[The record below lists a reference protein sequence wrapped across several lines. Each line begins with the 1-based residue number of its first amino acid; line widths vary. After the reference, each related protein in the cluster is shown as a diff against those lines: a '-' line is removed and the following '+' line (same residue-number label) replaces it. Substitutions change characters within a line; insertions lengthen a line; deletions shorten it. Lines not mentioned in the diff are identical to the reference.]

1 MPVRFSPLVDRIAGN
16 GADAWRVHW
25 EAVRQRAAGR
35 DLILLTVGDPDQ
47 PPPSVLIDATAEA
60 LRRGRTGYSPIV
72 GYPEVRAAV
81 AARHAAR
88 TGQPCTADNVVLVP
102 GAQAGLYC
110 ALQCLAGPG
119 DQIVVPEPMYATYEA
134 VAGATGARLVNVP
147 LPAERGF
154 HLDLDALERAIGP
167 DTRVLWINTPHNPTG
182 AVMTR
187 AEVEAVADLARRHD
201 LWVLSDEVYAE
212 LAFDG
217 GHTSPWSLPGIAERS
232 VVISSLSK
240 SHAVPGL
247 RFGWIVC
254 PEAMAKHLFNL
265 LLCMLYGGPPFIQD
279 GALAALTSN
288 PPEVA
293 AMRADYRRRAALLS
307 GILRDAPGCRTAMPE
322 GGMFVLLDVRGT
334 GLGSN
339 AFVERLL
346 EAEAVAVLPCDGFG
360 PSAAGH
366 LRISLTQPDAL
377 LEDAGRRIVRFASGL
392 APAADRGRT

>member
-1 MPVRFSPLVDRIAGN
+1 MRFSPLVDRVAGK
-16 GADAWRVHW
+16 GAEAWSIHW
-25 EAVRQRAAGR
+25 KAVRQRAEGR
-35 DLILLTVGDPDQ
+35 DLIMLTVGDPDQ
-47 PPPSVLIDATAEA
+47 PPPAVLIDATVEA
-60 LRRGRTGYSPIV
+60 LKRGRTGYSAII
-72 GYPEVRAAV
+72 GFPEVRAAV

-119 DQIVVPEPMYATYEA
+119 DEIVVPEPMYATYEA
-134 VAGATGARLVNVP
+134 VAGATGARVVNVP

-154 HLDLDALERAIGP
+154 HLDLGTLEQAVTP
-167 DTRVLWINTPHNPTG
+167 ATRVLWINTPHNPTG

-212 LAFDG
+212 LAFG
-217 GHTSPWSLPGIAERS
+217 GEHTSPWALPGMAERT
-232 VVISSLSK
+232 VVVSSLSK
-240 SHAVPGL
+240 SHAAPGL
-247 RFGWIVC
+247 RFGWLVC
-254 PEAMAKHLFNL
+254 PEEMGKHLYNL

-279 GALAALTSN
+279 GALAALNAN

-293 AMRADYRRRAALLS
+293 AMRADYDRRSALMS
-307 GILRDAPGCRTAMPE
+307 GILRGAPNCRTAQPE

-334 GLGSN
+334 GMTSD
-339 AFVERLL
+339 AFAHALL
-346 EAEAVAVLPCDGFG
+346 EAEGVAVLPCDGFG

-377 LEDAGRRIVRFASGL
+377 LEEAGRRILRFTAGL
-392 APAADRGRT
+392 AGGGA

>member
-1 MPVRFSPLVDRIAGN
+1 MRFSPLVDRVAGK

-25 EAVRQRAAGR
+25 EALRQRAEGR

-47 PPPSVLIDATAEA
+47 PPPPVLIEATVEA
-60 LRRGRTGYSPIV
+60 LTRARTGYSPIL
-72 GYPEVRAAV
+72 GYPDVRAAV
-81 AARHAAR
+81 ASRHAAR
-88 TGQPCTADNVVLVP
+88 TGMPCTAENVVLVP

-119 DQIVVPEPMYATYEA
+119 DEIVVPEPMYATYEA
-134 VAGATGARLVNVP
+134 VAGATGARVVNVP
-147 LPAERGF
+147 LPAEKGF
-154 HLDLDALERAIGP
+154 HLDLDALAGAIGP
-167 DTRVLWINTPHNPTG
+167 LTRVLWINTPHNPTG

-187 AEVEAVADLARRHD
+187 PEVEAVAELARRHD

-212 LAFDG
+212 LTFDG
-217 GHTSPWSLPGIAERS
+217 GHVSPWSLPGMAERC
-232 VVISSLSK
+232 VVVSSLSK
-240 SHAVPGL
+240 SHAAPGL
-247 RFGWIVC
+247 RFGWIVG
-254 PEAMAKHLFNL
+254 PEELARHLYNL

-279 GALAALTSN
+279 GALAALTSE
-288 PPEVA
+288 PPEIA

-334 GLGSN
+334 GLSSH

-377 LEDAGRRIVRFASGL
+377 LEEAGRRIVRFAAGL
-392 APAADRGRT
+392 TPPADRIRTAP

>member
-1 MPVRFSPLVDRIAGN
+1 VRFSPLVDRVAGK
-16 GADAWRVHW
+16 GADAWRIHW
-25 EAVRQRAAGR
+25 EATRQRAEGR
-35 DLILLTVGDPDQ
+35 ELILLTVGDPDQ
-47 PPPSVLIDATAEA
+47 PPPAVLIDATAES

-81 AARHAAR
+81 AAKHAAR

-119 DQIVVPEPMYATYEA
+119 DEIVVPEPMYATYEA

-147 LPAERGF
+147 LRPEAGF
-154 HLDLDALERAIGP
+154 HIDLAALEAAITP
-167 DTRVLWINTPHNPTG
+167 ATRVLWINTPHNPTG

-201 LWVLSDEVYAE
+201 LWVLSDEVYAD
-212 LAFDG
+212 LAFTG
-217 GHTSPWSLPGIAERS
+217 AHTSPWALPGMAERS
-232 VVISSLSK
+232 VVVSSLSK
-240 SHAVPGL
+240 SHAAPGL

-254 PEAMAKHLFNL
+254 PEPMAKHLFNL

-279 GALAALTSN
+279 GALAALTAD

-293 AMRADYRRRAALLS
+293 ALRTDYARRAALMS
-307 GILRDAPGCRTAMPE
+307 GLLKGAPNCRTAPPE

-334 GLGSN
+334 GLSSE
-339 AFVERLL
+339 AFAMGLL
-346 EAEAVAVLPCDGFG
+346 EAEGVAVLPADGFG

-366 LRISLTQPDAL
+366 LRISLTQPDAVL
-377 LEDAGRRIVRFASGL
+377 TEGGQRIVRFAERI
-392 APAADRGRT
+392 ARK